1 MLIDLLITEIETG
14 GAERCCAELAIY
26 LARRGSQVRVISI
39 GPPPQGSAKSLLW
52 EKLKQVAED
61 LQNQK
66 AAGTSNSKGELQIH
80 FLNAS
85 KPWQW
90 IRAQRGLHRLIDERK
105 PDVAQ
110 GFLWHANVLGGMLYG
125 RTGVIWVPGIRVV
138 EPRTWRRWLGWI
150 WHKPA
155 SRVVCVS
162 AEVAAWSH
170 SKEGVPS
177 EKLMVIEN
185 GVRIPPT
192 SRTWAQP
199 PAREASKHLLF
210 VGRLELQK
218 GIDVLLRN
226 AERILQALP
235 DYRLSII
242 GEGSWMAAWKSFL
255 ESSPF
260 SHRIDLL
267 GKQSNVLEKM
277 LESDLL
283 ILPTRYEGMP
293 NVILEAMSVGLPVA
307 TMRVEGVAALL
318 GEQLEAQSVVRE
330 DWEGWV
336 RLVIDLVRQGDK
348 LQYLGSANR
357 ERAANHF
364 ELEHQLR
371 KYESLYET
379 LYRELACHS

>member
-61 LQNQK
+61 LQNQT

-110 GFLWHANVLGGMLYG
+110 GFLWHANVLGGLLYG

-199 PAREASKHLLF
+199 SAREPSKQLLF

>member
-61 LQNQK
+61 LQSQK
-66 AAGTSNSKGELQIH
+66 AAGTSRSKGELQIH

-110 GFLWHANVLGGMLYG
+110 GFLWHANVLGGLLYG

-199 PAREASKHLLF
+199 SAREPSKQLLF

>member
-85 KPWQW
+85 NPWQW
-90 IRAQRGLHRLIDERK
+90 IRAQRGLHRLIEDRK

-110 GFLWHANVLGGMLYG
+110 GFLWHANVLGGLLYG

-199 PAREASKHLLF
+199 SAREPSKQLLF

>member
-61 LQNQK
+61 LQSQK

-105 PDVAQ
+105 PDLAQ
-110 GFLWHANVLGGMLYG
+110 GFLWHANVLGGLLYG

-199 PAREASKHLLF
+199 PAREASKQLLF

>member
-61 LQNQK
+61 LQSQK

-90 IRAQRGLHRLIDERK
+90 IRAQRGLRRLIEDRK

-110 GFLWHANVLGGMLYG
+110 GFLWHANVLGGLLYG

-150 WHKPA
+150 WHRPA

-199 PAREASKHLLF
+199 PAREPSKQLLF

>member
-61 LQNQK
+61 LQSQK

-90 IRAQRGLHRLIDERK
+90 IRAQRGLRRLIEDRK

-199 PAREASKHLLF
+199 PAREPSKQLLF

>member
-61 LQNQK
+61 LQSQK

-90 IRAQRGLHRLIDERK
+90 IRAQRGLRRLIEDRK

-150 WHKPA
+150 WHRPA

-199 PAREASKHLLF
+199 PAREPSKQLLF
-210 VGRLELQK
+210 VGRLEIQK
-218 GIDVLLRN
+218 GIDVLLHN

>member
-61 LQNQK
+61 LQSQK

-110 GFLWHANVLGGMLYG
+110 GFLWHANVLGGLLYG

-199 PAREASKHLLF
+199 SAREPSKQLLF

>member
-1 MLIDLLITEIETG
+1 
-14 GAERCCAELAIY
+14 
-26 LARRGSQVRVISI
+26 
-39 GPPPQGSAKSLLW
+39 
-52 EKLKQVAED
+52 
-61 LQNQK
+61 
-66 AAGTSNSKGELQIH
+66 
-80 FLNAS
+80 
-85 KPWQW
+85 
-90 IRAQRGLHRLIDERK
+90 LIDERK

-110 GFLWHANVLGGMLYG
+110 GFLWHANVLGGLLYG

-199 PAREASKHLLF
+199 PAREASKQLLF

>member
-61 LQNQK
+61 LQSQK

-90 IRAQRGLHRLIDERK
+90 IRAQRGLRRLIEDRK

-150 WHKPA
+150 WHRPA

-199 PAREASKHLLF
+199 SAREPSKQLLF

-235 DYRLSII
+235 DYRLAII

>member
-61 LQNQK
+61 LQSQK

-90 IRAQRGLHRLIDERK
+90 IRAQRGLRRLIEDRK

-138 EPRTWRRWLGWI
+138 EPRNWRRWLGWI
-150 WHKPA
+150 WHRPA

-199 PAREASKHLLF
+199 PAREPSKQLLF

-379 LYRELACHS
+379 LYRELACQS

>member
-61 LQNQK
+61 LQSQK

-90 IRAQRGLHRLIDERK
+90 IRAQRGLRRLIEDRK

-199 PAREASKHLLF
+199 PAREPSKQLLF

-235 DYRLSII
+235 DHRLAII

>member
-39 GPPPQGSAKSLLW
+39 GPPPQGS
-52 EKLKQVAED
+52 ED
-61 LQNQK
+61 LQSQK

-80 FLNAS
+80 FLNGS

-90 IRAQRGLHRLIDERK
+90 IRAQRGLRRLIEDRK

-150 WHKPA
+150 WHRPA

-199 PAREASKHLLF
+199 PAREPSKQLLF

>member
-26 LARRGSQVRVISI
+26 LAKRGSQVRVISI

-61 LQNQK
+61 LQNQT

-90 IRAQRGLHRLIDERK
+90 IRAQRGLRRLIEDRK

-110 GFLWHANVLGGMLYG
+110 GFLWHANVLGGLLYG

-150 WHKPA
+150 WHRPA

-199 PAREASKHLLF
+199 PAREPSKQLLF

-235 DYRLSII
+235 DYRLAII

>member
-61 LQNQK
+61 LQSQK

-90 IRAQRGLHRLIDERK
+90 IRAQRGLRRLIEDRK

-150 WHKPA
+150 WHRPA

-199 PAREASKHLLF
+199 SAREPSKQLLF

>member
-1 MLIDLLITEIETG
+1 MFIDLLITEIETG

-61 LQNQK
+61 LQSQK

-90 IRAQRGLHRLIDERK
+90 IRAQRGLRRLIEDRK

-110 GFLWHANVLGGMLYG
+110 GFLWHANVLGGLLYG

-150 WHKPA
+150 WHRPA

-199 PAREASKHLLF
+199 PAREPSKQLLF

-364 ELEHQLR
+364 ELEYQLR

>member
-110 GFLWHANVLGGMLYG
+110 GFLWHANVLGGLLYG

-150 WHKPA
+150 WHRPA

-199 PAREASKHLLF
+199 PAREASKQLLF

>member
-61 LQNQK
+61 LQSQK

-150 WHKPA
+150 WHRPA

-185 GVRIPPT
+185 GVRITPT

-277 LESDLL
+277 IESDLL

>member
-150 WHKPA
+150 WHRPA

-199 PAREASKHLLF
+199 PAREASKQLLF

>member
-61 LQNQK
+61 LQSQK

-90 IRAQRGLHRLIDERK
+90 IRAQRGLRRLIEDRK

-199 PAREASKHLLF
+199 SAREPSKQLLF

>member
-26 LARRGSQVRVISI
+26 LARRGSQIRVISI

-61 LQNQK
+61 LQSQK

-90 IRAQRGLHRLIDERK
+90 IRAQRGLRRLIEDRK

-150 WHKPA
+150 WHRPA

-199 PAREASKHLLF
+199 SAREPSKQLLF

>member
-61 LQNQK
+61 LQSQK

-90 IRAQRGLHRLIDERK
+90 IRAQRGLRRLIEDRK

-150 WHKPA
+150 WHRPA

-199 PAREASKHLLF
+199 PAREPSKQLLF

-364 ELEHQLR
+364 ELEHQLL

>member
-110 GFLWHANVLGGMLYG
+110 GFLWHANVLGGLLYG

-150 WHKPA
+150 WHRPA

-199 PAREASKHLLF
+199 SAREPSKQLLF

>member
-61 LQNQK
+61 LQSQK
-66 AAGTSNSKGELQIH
+66 AAGTSRSKGELQIH

-90 IRAQRGLHRLIDERK
+90 IRAQRGLRRLIEDRK

-110 GFLWHANVLGGMLYG
+110 GFLWHANVLGGLLYG

-150 WHKPA
+150 WHRPA

>member
-61 LQNQK
+61 LQNQT

-90 IRAQRGLHRLIDERK
+90 IRAQRGLRRLIEDRK

-110 GFLWHANVLGGMLYG
+110 GFLWHANVLGGLLYG

-150 WHKPA
+150 WHRPA

-199 PAREASKHLLF
+199 SAREPSKQLLF

-277 LESDLL
+277 IESDLL

>member
-61 LQNQK
+61 LQSQK

-90 IRAQRGLHRLIDERK
+90 IRAQRGLRRLIEDRK

-150 WHKPA
+150 WHRPA

-199 PAREASKHLLF
+199 SAREPSKQLLF

-364 ELEHQLR
+364 ELEHQLL

>member
-61 LQNQK
+61 LQSQK

-90 IRAQRGLHRLIDERK
+90 IRAQRGLRRLIEDRK

-110 GFLWHANVLGGMLYG
+110 GFLWHANVLGGLLYG

-199 PAREASKHLLF
+199 SAREPSKQLLF

-364 ELEHQLR
+364 ELEHQLL

>member
-61 LQNQK
+61 LQSQK

-90 IRAQRGLHRLIDERK
+90 IRAQRGLRRLIEDRK

-199 PAREASKHLLF
+199 SAREPSKQLLF

-364 ELEHQLR
+364 ELEHQLL

>member
-61 LQNQK
+61 LQNQT

-90 IRAQRGLHRLIDERK
+90 IRAQRGLRRLIEDRK

-110 GFLWHANVLGGMLYG
+110 GFLWHANVLGGLLYG

-199 PAREASKHLLF
+199 SAREPSKQLLF

>member
-52 EKLKQVAED
+52 EKLKQVADD
-61 LQNQK
+61 LQSQK

-85 KPWQW
+85 NPWQW
-90 IRAQRGLHRLIDERK
+90 IRAQRGLHRLIEDRK

-199 PAREASKHLLF
+199 PAREASKQLLF

>member
-1 MLIDLLITEIETG
+1 
-14 GAERCCAELAIY
+14 
-26 LARRGSQVRVISI
+26 
-39 GPPPQGSAKSLLW
+39 LLW

-61 LQNQK
+61 LQNQT

-110 GFLWHANVLGGMLYG
+110 GFLWHANVLGGLLYG

-199 PAREASKHLLF
+199 SAREPSKQLLF

>member
-110 GFLWHANVLGGMLYG
+110 GFLWHANVLGGLLYG

-199 PAREASKHLLF
+199 PAREASKQLLF

>member
-1 MLIDLLITEIETG
+1 
-14 GAERCCAELAIY
+14 
-26 LARRGSQVRVISI
+26 
-39 GPPPQGSAKSLLW
+39 
-52 EKLKQVAED
+52 
-61 LQNQK
+61 
-66 AAGTSNSKGELQIH
+66 
-80 FLNAS
+80 
-85 KPWQW
+85 
-90 IRAQRGLHRLIDERK
+90 
-105 PDVAQ
+105 
-110 GFLWHANVLGGMLYG
+110 
-125 RTGVIWVPGIRVV
+125 
-138 EPRTWRRWLGWI
+138 
-150 WHKPA
+150 
-155 SRVVCVS
+155 
-162 AEVAAWSH
+162 
-170 SKEGVPS
+170 
-177 EKLMVIEN
+177 
-185 GVRIPPT
+185 
-192 SRTWAQP
+192 
-199 PAREASKHLLF
+199 
-210 VGRLELQK
+210 
-218 GIDVLLRN
+218 
-226 AERILQALP
+226 
-235 DYRLSII
+235 
-242 GEGSWMAAWKSFL
+242 MAAWKSFL

-307 TMRVEGVAALL
+307 TMRVEGVEALL

>member
-61 LQNQK
+61 LQSQK

-90 IRAQRGLHRLIDERK
+90 IRAQRGLRRLIEDRK

-110 GFLWHANVLGGMLYG
+110 GFLWHANVLGGLLYG

-199 PAREASKHLLF
+199 SAREPSKQLLF

>member
-14 GAERCCAELAIY
+14 GAERCCAELATY
-26 LARRGSQVRVISI
+26 LAQRGSKVRVISI
-39 GPPPQGSAKSLLW
+39 GPPPQGAAKSVLW
-52 EKLKQVAED
+52 ENLKQVSED
-61 LQNQK
+61 LQSQ
-66 AAGTSNSKGELQIH
+66 AAVGAPSGELQIH

-90 IRAQRGLHRLIDERK
+90 FRAQRGLRRLIKDRK

-110 GFLWHANVLGGMLYG
+110 GFLWHANVLGGLLYG
-125 RTGVIWVPGIRVV
+125 RTRVIWVPGIRVV

-150 WHKPA
+150 WHRPA

-170 SKEGVPS
+170 TKEGVPS

-185 GVRIPPT
+185 GVSIPRN
-192 SRTWAQP
+192 SRSWAQP
-199 PAREASKHLLF
+199 FAEESSKQLLF

-226 AERILQALP
+226 AERILQSLP
-235 DYRLSII
+235 DHRLVII
-242 GEGSWMAAWKSFL
+242 GEGSWMPAWKSFL
-255 ESSPF
+255 QSSPF

-267 GKQSNVLEKM
+267 GKQPNVLEKM
-277 LESDLL
+277 LESELL
-283 ILPTRYEGMP
+283 LLPTRYEGMP
-293 NVILEAMSVGLPVA
+293 NVILEAMSMGLPVA

-336 RLVIDLVRQGDK
+336 GLVIDLVRQPDK
-348 LQYLGSANR
+348 LQSLGSANR
-357 ERAANHF
+357 ERAANEF
-364 ELEHQLR
+364 ELRHQLR
-371 KYESLYET
+371 KYEALYET

>member
-150 WHKPA
+150 WHRPA

>member
-61 LQNQK
+61 LQSQK

-90 IRAQRGLHRLIDERK
+90 IRAQRGLRRLIEDRK

-110 GFLWHANVLGGMLYG
+110 GFLWHANVLGGLLYG

-150 WHKPA
+150 WHRPA

-199 PAREASKHLLF
+199 SAREPSKQLLF

>member
-110 GFLWHANVLGGMLYG
+110 GFLWHANVLGGLLYG

-199 PAREASKHLLF
+199 SAREPSKQLLF

>member
-61 LQNQK
+61 LQSQK

-90 IRAQRGLHRLIDERK
+90 IRAQRGLRRLIEDRK

-150 WHKPA
+150 WHRPA

-177 EKLMVIEN
+177 EKLIVIEN

-199 PAREASKHLLF
+199 PAREPSKQLLF